1 MIPIIKLLYAAKRFD
16 NTIEERII
24 MREIKRIDRMLAEIR
39 KIWYTF
45 PDWRLMQTLCDVI
58 QSHSDS
64 FYLEDEE
71 LEKLLQKF
79 IEENC

>member
-1 MIPIIKLLYAAKRFD
+1 
-16 NTIEERII
+16 
-24 MREIKRIDRMLAEIR
+24 MREINRIERILAEIR

-45 PDWRLMQTLCDVI
+45 PDWRLMQILCNVI
-58 QSHSDS
+58 KSNSDS

-71 LEKLLQKF
+71 LEELFKKF

>member
-1 MIPIIKLLYAAKRFD
+1 
-16 NTIEERII
+16 
-24 MREIKRIDRMLAEIR
+24 MREIKRIDRILAEIR

-45 PDWRLMQTLCDVI
+45 PDWRLMQTFCNVI

-71 LEKLLQKF
+71 LEKLLKKF
-79 IEENC
+79 IEEIIKTVVLSAVHFGGIEDPPEVTP

>member
-1 MIPIIKLLYAAKRFD
+1 MIPTIKLLYAAKRLD
-16 NTIEERII
+16 NIMERRII
-24 MREIKRIDRMLAEIR
+24 MREISRIDRILAEIR

-45 PDWRLMQTLCDVI
+45 PDWRLMQTLCNVI
-58 QSHSDS
+58 QSHSDY

-71 LEKLLQKF
+71 LEKLLKKF